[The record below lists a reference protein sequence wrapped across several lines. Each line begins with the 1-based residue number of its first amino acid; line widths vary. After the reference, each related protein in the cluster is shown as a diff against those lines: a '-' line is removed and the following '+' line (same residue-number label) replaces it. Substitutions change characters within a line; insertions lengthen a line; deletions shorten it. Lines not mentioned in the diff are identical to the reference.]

1 MLSLTENEIRSDLRQ
16 LEDAWSGKASFAILP
31 DKLSVSRDWLDQNLA
46 LIPSERQIGHFV
58 LLTSGTTGQPKLVVG
73 ARDRAAALSREL
85 HHRQDS
91 EMVRQT
97 ISVLPIAYSYSFVN
111 QWLWAREHG
120 RCFSLTAGLGDPT
133 GVVQSLADA
142 DQAMLCLVGIQVPL
156 IASGAEGRSFPGVV
170 RLHFAGGRFPQE
182 RLEELYRFFPNAQV
196 YNNYGCAEAM
206 PRLTVRAAG
215 QSPDAANVGKPLK
228 GVELKI
234 GDDAAV
240 LFRSPYGAVG
250 VVENGAY
257 KNIEAQDWI
266 PSGDMGVLEADGSL
280 RLLGRGSEVFKR
292 HGEKVSIASLATT
305 VGSVWSRQFTF
316 YRDTDASGE
325 EGCALVLAPAAN
337 VDEIRPILFALR
349 KHHPRSHWPLRV
361 EVMRELPILPNG
373 KPDLRTIKASSSKS
387 EIWRQHI

>member
-1 MLSLTENEIRSDLRQ
+1 MLSLTENEIRSDLKQ
-16 LEDAWSGKASFAILP
+16 LEDAWSSEASFAILP

-46 LIPSERQIGHFV
+46 LIPSEHQTGHFV

-91 EMVRQT
+91 ETVRQT

-111 QWLWAREHG
+111 QWLWAREYG
-120 RCFSLTAGLGDPT
+120 RYFSLTAGLGDPA
-133 GVVQSLADA
+133 GVVKSLTDA
-142 DQAMLCLVGIQVPL
+142 EQAMLCLVGVQVPL
-156 IASGAEGRSFPGVV
+156 ITSSANGLSFPGVV

-182 RLEELYRFFPNAQV
+182 RLEELSRVFPNAQV

-206 PRLTVRAAG
+206 PRLTIRAAD
-215 QSPDAANVGKPLK
+215 QSPDAANVGKPLE
-228 GVELKI
+228 GIELKI
-234 GDDAAV
+234 GDDGEV

-250 VVENGAY
+250 VVENGVY
-257 KNIEAQDWI
+257 KSIEAQDWI
-266 PSGDMGVLEADGSL
+266 PSGDIGALEEDGSL

-305 VGSVWSRQFTF
+305 VGSVWSQQFVF
-316 YRDTDASGE
+316 YRDTDTSGE
-325 EGCALVLAPAAN
+325 EGCALVLAPAPN
-337 VDEIRPILFALR
+337 TDEILPILLALR

-361 EVMRELPILPNG
+361 EVMQELPILPNG
-373 KPDLRTIKASSSKS
+373 KPDLRTTKASRSKS